1 MPVTRLLVANRA
13 EIDRRIVR
21 TARGMG
27 IATVAVFTE
36 ADRHAVFVGEAD
48 EALALDRISD
58 RGPGAY
64 LDAAALV
71 EAARRAGADAVHPGY
86 GFLAENAGF
95 AWRCAEAGLVF
106 VGPPPEAI
114 ATMGSKLEAKA
125 VAA

>member
-1 MPVTRLLVANRA
+1 MPVTRLLVANRG
-13 EIDRRIVR
+13 EIARRIVR
-21 TARGMG
+21 PAREMGTAP
-27 IATVAVFTE
+27 VAVFTE

-86 GFLAENAGF
+86 GFLAANAGC
-95 AWRCAEAGLVF
+95 AWRCAQAVLGF
-106 VGPPPEAI
+106 VGPAR
-114 ATMGSKLEAKA
+114 GRR
-125 VAA
+125 AA